1 MGITKFIENFADLFE
16 ETDVSS
22 FNVQTKYRD
31 IEEWS
36 SLILLSVI
44 AMVKIEYDVK
54 VKGEEIQSAQT
65 IEELYNIVKS
75 RMQ

>member
-1 MGITKFIENFADLFE
+1 MEITKFIENFADLFE
-16 ETDVSS
+16 ETDVSI
-22 FNVQTKYRD
+22 FNAQTKYRD

-54 VKGEEIQSAQT
+54 VKGDDIQSAQT

>member
-1 MGITKFIENFADLFE
+1 MEITKFIENFADLFE
-16 ETDVSS
+16 ETDVSI
-22 FNVQTKYRD
+22 FNAQTKYRD

>member
-1 MGITKFIENFADLFE
+1 MDINKFIENFAALFD

-22 FNVQTKYRD
+22 FNAKTKYRD

-36 SLILLSVI
+36 SLTLLSVI
-44 AMVKIEYDVK
+44 AMIKIEYEVK
-54 VKGEEIQSAQT
+54 VKGEDIQSSQT
-65 IEELYNIVKS
+65 IEDLYNIVKS